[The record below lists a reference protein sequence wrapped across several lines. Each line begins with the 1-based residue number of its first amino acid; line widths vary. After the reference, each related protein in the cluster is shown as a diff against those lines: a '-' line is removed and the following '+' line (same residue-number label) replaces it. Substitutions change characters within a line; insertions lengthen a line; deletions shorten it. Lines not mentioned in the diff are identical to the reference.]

1 MTKKKSIPEDLAA
14 KLLVE
19 SRKTCNICWKSKEV
33 QIHHITP
40 IESGGNNS
48 EDNLIVLCLNCHSAV
63 HTKRL
68 ISRNVH
74 PTTLRLYKETWLDLI
89 SRYPLLP
96 HNIIDQE
103 NDLDTIREI
112 LKQGHRR
119 ALYFPFHL
127 EIAVDMFRSFDDFRL
142 FLQKVGYK
150 LLKNDRARD
159 HATQLYKALVEI
171 SFLAPKSPGD
181 FPCLHGMLG
190 QEGLAL
196 LELKRKMVC
205 FHLNEMARLA
215 GFPED
220 LVSDDEFTRMHLDT
234 PRRSSYQ
241 PRCFSSF
248 SDTRPECQRCE
259 YRAECIEATSS
270 Q

>member
-1 MTKKKSIPEDLAA
+1 MMKKQTIPKDLAA

-19 SRKTCNICWKSKEV
+19 SRKTCNICWKSREV

-40 IESGGNNS
+40 IELGGDSS
-48 EDNLIVLCLNCHSAV
+48 EDNLIVVCLNCHSAV
-63 HTKRL
+63 HTRSSM
-68 ISRNVH
+68 SRNL
-74 PTTLRLYKETWLDLI
+74 PPPTLRLYKETWLDLVR
-89 SRYPLLP
+89 RYPLLP
-96 HNIIDQE
+96 DNIIDQD
-103 NDLDTIREI
+103 NDLRTIREI

-127 EIAVDMFRSFDDFRL
+127 EIPGDMFRSFDDFRL

-150 LLKNDRARD
+150 LLKNNSARD

-171 SFLAPKSPGD
+171 SFLAPKLPSD

-196 LELKRKMVC
+196 LELKRKTAC

-215 GFPED
+215 GYSED
-220 LVSDDEFTRMHLDT
+220 LVSDDEFTRMRLDT

-259 YRAECIEATSS
+259 YRVECIEATS
-270 Q
+270 